1 MMFDTLYCQQFRLLR
16 IEFIGLPDSK
26 DKIDMT
32 EISSAPQRI
41 LIADDVPSNLVLLE
55 ALISSEGVEVLK
67 ATSGQEAI
75 DILSKVDVSL
85 VLLDVIMPDID
96 GYEVAEVIR
105 STPRTKYVPIIFVT
119 GSDKTDDNILKSYQ
133 SGVVDVLYKPL
144 QPAVII
150 AKVRV
155 FLELDQQRRLIKQQ
169 SEELETALKRLQHY
183 AQHDQLTQLF
193 NRDQITSI
201 LKRLMASSRRTK
213 KQIGLFFLDLD
224 HFKNVND
231 SLGHDIGDLLLK
243 GAADRIKNA
252 VRESDF
258 VARLGGDEFSVILSN
273 LDHPASASQ
282 VAQKILDALALPHHI
297 NGHEILISCSIGI
310 ALHDGKSDSTTDL
323 LKSADSAMYQAKRKG
338 RNQFAYFS
346 PELEQQAI
354 KKMDISRGLHDAMEN
369 NELSIHYQPQIAAAT
384 GEMIGFEALLRWE
397 KDGNW
402 ISPGEFI
409 PIAEESGLIPKL
421 GAWVLLHSCLDLK
434 KWQDDGIIGESIK
447 VAVNISN
454 RQIQASNFLTVVK
467 NVLQESKISPTCV
480 EFELTE
486 SSVMDDPESTISTFN
501 EIHKLGIE
509 ISVDDFGTGYS
520 SLSYLRQ
527 LPLDCIQ
534 IDKSFT
540 QDIGLDKNDEAIVKA
555 IIALSHNLELKVVAE
570 GVETEQ
576 QAAFLRKHRCDIL
589 QGYLFSRPIPQQD
602 VAEFVTSFK
611 PCL

>member
-1 MMFDTLYCQQFRLLR
+1 
-16 IEFIGLPDSK
+16 
-26 DKIDMT
+26 MT

-150 AKVRV
+150 AKVKV

-282 VAQKILDALALPHHI
+282 VAQKILDTLALPHHI

-310 ALHDGKSDSTTDL
+310 ALHDGMSDSTTDL

-467 NVLQESKISPTCV
+467 NAIQESQISPTCV

-527 LPLDCIQ
+527 LPLDCIK
-534 IDKSFT
+534 IDQSFT

>member
-1 MMFDTLYCQQFRLLR
+1 
-16 IEFIGLPDSK
+16 
-26 DKIDMT
+26 MT

-534 IDKSFT
+534 IDQSFT